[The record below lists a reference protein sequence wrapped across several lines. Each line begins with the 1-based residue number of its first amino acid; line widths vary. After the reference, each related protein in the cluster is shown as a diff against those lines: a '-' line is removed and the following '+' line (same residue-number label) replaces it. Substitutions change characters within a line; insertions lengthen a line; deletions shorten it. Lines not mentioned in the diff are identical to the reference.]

1 MAATI
6 EAKRRV
12 LLLKEC
18 LRLVDE
24 ILSIIPER
32 KEVLKVWPRLRHEC
46 GYFDSG
52 MIKRS
57 VKNGTETTFHSG
69 LQIDWPK
76 FTALAQCLADR
87 LSQCGL
93 EFHDTYNL
101 KSEII
106 GDARLI
112 KERLWRPCMD
122 GLRLTLNW
130 ELKEAEAEASEQ
142 RTQPVRSPATKRTKP
157 RGSKKKSDELI
168 CKVLNSGNSEL
179 IHKWVFAN
187 KHELAE
193 LCGSSPGTAMKT
205 QFWINN
211 RASAQAKWTREHGA
225 GAPRR
230 RHEI

>member
-1 MAATI
+1 MI
-6 EAKRRV
+6 EVKRRV
-12 LLLKEC
+12 SILIEA
-18 LRLVDE
+18 LRLLDE
-24 ILSIIPER
+24 ILTIVPEQR
-32 KEVLKVWPRLRHEC
+32 NVLKHWPKLRHEC
-46 GYFDSG
+46 GYFDRG
-52 MIKRS
+52 IIQRT
-57 VKNGTETTFHSG
+57 VRNGIEKTFHTG
-69 LQIDWPK
+69 LPIDWPR

-93 EFHDTYNL
+93 EFHDTYDL
-101 KSEII
+101 KSEMI

-168 CKVLNSGNSEL
+168 CEVLNSGNSEL
-179 IHKWVFAN
+179 IRKWVFAN
-187 KHELAE
+187 KFELAE

-205 QFWINN
+205 QFWKNN
-211 RASAQAKWTREHGA
+211 RASEKAKWSRENG
-225 GAPRR
+225 GRR
-230 RHEI
+230 PQRKSET